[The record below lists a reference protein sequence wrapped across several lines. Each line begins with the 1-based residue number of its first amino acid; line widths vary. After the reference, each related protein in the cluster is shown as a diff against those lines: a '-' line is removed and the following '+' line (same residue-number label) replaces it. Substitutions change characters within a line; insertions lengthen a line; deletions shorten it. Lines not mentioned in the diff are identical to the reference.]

1 MAQWCHCTGR
11 TTGVG
16 PAMLAEFGIGP
27 AEESVYRALL
37 RSPGA
42 SAAQVAADLDV
53 PPDEVAAGIDA
64 LAALGLA
71 VVDEDRHLVHVLPPD
86 QAVSRLVER
95 EERLLE
101 ERRQLIRRN
110 LDAVPELVDD
120 YVGNRRQFV
129 SDRVELLTEP
139 AHVRS
144 RLFQLTSQ
152 ARSSAWA
159 IHLGPAL
166 DREGIASARPLD
178 VALAERGIDC
188 RMVVERSSLG
198 PPHWNAYLNEL
209 SEIGHAVRV
218 ATALSQRCIIVDS
231 RTAVVP
237 SSSLERPGAYV
248 LNGTSLVAPV
258 VALFEEVWAR
268 AEVVGMDGDDDQ
280 AVTEA
285 RIRKVAA
292 LLARGLKD
300 ETVARRLGVSVRTVR
315 RLIAAT
321 MDALGA
327 DSRFQ
332 AGVLAA
338 RNGWLDTE

>member
-1 MAQWCHCTGR
+1 
-11 TTGVG
+11 
-16 PAMLAEFGIGP
+16 MLAEFGIGP
-27 AEESVYRALL
+27 GEESVYRALL
-37 RSPGA
+37 RSPDA
-42 SAAQVAADLDV
+42 TATQVAAALDV
-53 PPDEVAAGIDA
+53 PPDEVAAAIDA
-64 LAALGLA
+64 LVALGLA
-71 VVDEDRHLVHVLPPD
+71 VVGQGHHSVHVLPPD

-101 ERRQLIRRN
+101 ERRQRIRRN

-129 SDRVELLTEP
+129 SDQVELLTES

-152 ARSSAWA
+152 ARTSAWA

-166 DREGIASARPLD
+166 DPGGIAAARPLD
-178 VALAERGIDC
+178 AALAQRGIDC
-188 RMVVERSSLG
+188 RMIVERSSLG
-198 PPHWNAYLNEL
+198 PAHWTAYLNEL
-209 SEIGHAVRV
+209 ADLGHAVRV
-218 ATALSQRCIIVDS
+218 ATAVSQRCIIVDS
-231 RTAVVP
+231 HTAVVP
-237 SSSLERPGAYV
+237 SSAVERPGAYV

-258 VALFEEVWAR
+258 VALFEEVWSR
-268 AEVVGMDGDDDQ
+268 AEVVAMDADDDH

-285 RIRKVAA
+285 RIRTVAA